1 MDLVEK
7 VESLKEKIGNEVE
20 NRIKEFEEMFKK
32 DDLSWFHELC
42 FCILTANT
50 SAVMGLKVQ
59 KEISPWDLAKL
70 DYESLR
76 EKLRELGYRFYNTRA
91 KYIVEN
97 QKYAYSIKSI
107 LLKKDKE
114 ERREWLIENIKG
126 MGMKEASHFLRNVG
140 YKDYAIIDKHILNI
154 LYENNYI
161 NDKKINPKRYI
172 EIEKILMEIANKLG
186 MDLARLD
193 LYLWYM
199 ETGKVFK

>member
-1 MDLVEK
+1 MDLVKK

-59 KEISPWDLAKL
+59 KEIGPWDFAKL

-76 EKLRELGYRFYNTRA
+76 EKLRKLGYRFYNTRA

-97 QKYAYSIKSI
+97 QKYANSIKSI
-107 LLKKDKE
+107 LINKERE
-114 ERREWLIENIKG
+114 ERREWLVENIKG
-126 MGMKEASHFLRNVG
+126 MGMKESSHFLRNVG
-140 YKDYAIIDKHILNI
+140 YKDYAIIDKHILKI

-172 EIEKILMEIANKLG
+172 EIEKILSEIADELG

-199 ETGKVFK
+199 ETGTILK

>member
-1 MDLVEK
+1 MDLVKK
-7 VESLKEKIGNEVE
+7 VESLREKIGNEVE
-20 NRIKEFEEMFKK
+20 KRIKEFEEMFKK

-50 SAVMGLKVQ
+50 SALMGLKVQ
-59 KEISPWDLAKL
+59 KEIDAWDFAKL

-76 EKLRELGYRFYNTRA
+76 ERLRKLGYRFYNTRA

-97 QKYAYSIKSI
+97 QKYANSIRSI
-107 LLKKDKE
+107 LINKGRE
-114 ERREWLIENIKG
+114 ERRQWLVENIKG
-126 MGMKEASHFLRNVG
+126 MGMKESSHFLRNVG
-140 YKDYAIIDKHILNI
+140 YKDYAIIDKHILKI

-172 EIEKILMEIANKLG
+172 EIEKILNEIANELG

-199 ETGKVFK
+199 ETGTILK